1 MTRTLP
7 GVEAARA
14 LMLAAVRPLP
24 PEMIALVDAAGRTLA
39 APVRAL
45 RDQPPF
51 PASAMDGYAVRRAD
65 ILTLPAPLGVAGE
78 SAAGRGYRGVV
89 QPGEAVRIF
98 TGAPV
103 PDGADWIVIQE
114 NTSRDGQTVLVSAAG
129 EAANIR
135 PQGGDFQAGAELL
148 PPCARLDATALGLA
162 ASAGAGMLACVRKA
176 RVSILATGAELVAP
190 GAAPGPD
197 QIFESV
203 TPAIAALTADWGAAP
218 RRLET
223 ARDDAAAIQ
232 AAVTAALETTDLFVV
247 IGGASVGD
255 HDLARPAF
263 GTLGAALSV
272 QGVAVRPGKPVWFGV
287 LPGGALVL
295 GLPGNPAS
303 AQVCARLFLRP
314 LLDALHGRD
323 PQSGLGLVLA
333 RAGAALPANGPR
345 EHWMRAR
352 VSVDRAGRLVA
363 TAFADQDSSLQTVL
377 AGANALL
384 VRAPGAPAAPPG
396 DGVRVLMFGAPS

>member
-1 MTRTLP
+1 MSKTLP
-7 GVEAARA
+7 TVEAARA
-14 LMLAAVRPLP
+14 IMLAAVRPLP
-24 PEMIALVDAAGRTLA
+24 PETIALAEAAGRTLA
-39 APVRAL
+39 APVRAQ

-65 ILTLPAPLGVAGE
+65 IQTLPAALRVAGE
-78 SAAGRGYRGVV
+78 SAAGRGFRSLV

-114 NTSRDGQTVLVSAAG
+114 NASREGDVVRMQAAG
-129 EAANIR
+129 AAANIR

-148 PPCARLDATALGLA
+148 PAGAVLDAAALGLA
-162 ASAGAGMLACVRKA
+162 ASSGAAVLACVRQA

-203 TPAIAALTADWGAAP
+203 SPAIAALSAEWGAIP
-218 RRLET
+218 RRLEP
-223 ARDDAAAIQ
+223 AGDDAGAIQ
-232 AAVTAALETTDLFVV
+232 AAVMAALEKTDVFVV

-263 GTLGAALSV
+263 AALGAALSV

-314 LLDALHGRD
+314 LLDALCGRD
-323 PQSGLGLVLA
+323 PQAGLQLVLA
-333 RAGAALPANGPR
+333 RAGAGLPANGLR

-363 TAFADQDSSLQTVL
+363 TAFPDQDSSLQTVL

-384 VRAPGAPAAPPG
+384 QRAANAPAAPPG
-396 DGVRVLMFGAPS
+396 DGVRVLLLGAPG